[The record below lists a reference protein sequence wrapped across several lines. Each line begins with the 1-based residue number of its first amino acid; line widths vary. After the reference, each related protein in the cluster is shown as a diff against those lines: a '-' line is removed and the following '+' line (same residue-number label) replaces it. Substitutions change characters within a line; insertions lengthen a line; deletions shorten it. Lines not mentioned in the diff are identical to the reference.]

1 MENITSQEL
10 EDLKATN
17 TKLLVDFHADWCN
30 PCRVLAPILES
41 IESDYPNVKFVG
53 INIEENKG
61 YVTSLGIRSIPA
73 VLLYDGLA
81 LVTVT
86 IGVKPEKYYR
96 ESLELLNE

>member
-1 MENITSQEL
+1 MENITSQQLEEL
-10 EDLKATN
+10 KSKN
-17 TKLLVDFHADWCN
+17 KKILVDFWGDWCS
-30 PCRVLAPILES
+30 PCKVLTPILES

-61 YVTSLGIRSIPA
+61 YVTGLGIRSIPA

-81 LVTVT
+81 LVTIT